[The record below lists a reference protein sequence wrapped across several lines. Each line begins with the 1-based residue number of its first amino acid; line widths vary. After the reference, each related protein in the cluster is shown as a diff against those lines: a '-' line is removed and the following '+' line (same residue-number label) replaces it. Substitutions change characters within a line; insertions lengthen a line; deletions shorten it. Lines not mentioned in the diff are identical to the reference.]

1 VPFPLC
7 PASLARPIG
16 DIVTT
21 TIYAPSGVNGET
33 YIGPVTLQFVEGVAK
48 YDGDLPEGA
57 LIYMRSHGY
66 GIDAKA
72 PEVADQTPDVP
83 DPRDLVTTLVGT
95 DLRDAAVDPRP
106 EDFLPPVNAGE
117 ENPHGPKV
125 VAPGIHAASTAKP
138 IHPGPVGA
146 SGDLSTPDSDKSP
159 NVIKDTDVQAA
170 NESAL
175 AEAVLVDQTPVPE
188 ATAAAA
194 KVDPVNEDAKR
205 SDDSTD
211 ADAFD
216 PSAHT
221 VDDVLAYL
229 DSADDAE
236 RGRVIAAE
244 RDGKARKTLLGD

>member
-1 VPFPLC
+1 
-7 PASLARPIG
+7 
-16 DIVTT
+16 VTT
-21 TIYAPSGVNGET
+21 KIYAPDSRASGET
-33 YIGPVTLQFVEGVAK
+33 YIGPHVLVFRDGVAE
-48 YDGDLPEGA
+48 YDGDLSEGA
-57 LIYMRSHGY
+57 LTYMRSHGY

-72 PEVADQTPDVP
+72 EPVTVETPEPP
-83 DPRDLVTTLVGT
+83 DPREVDTTLVGT

-125 VAPGIHAASTAKP
+125 VAPGIHAATTAKP

-175 AEAVLVDQTPVPE
+175 AEAVLIDQTPVPE

-194 KVDPVNEDAKR
+194 KVDPVNEDAK
-205 SDDSTD
+205 T
-211 ADAFD
+211 ADAGEFD

-221 VDDVLAYL
+221 VDDVIAYL

-236 RGRVIAAE
+236 RDRVLAAE